1 MSKFIIEPH
10 FRLHEWVAVEK
21 GYFEAEGL
29 DYEFREMVKSTAGKI
44 HDKGDKVG
52 AFQSLEEGRT
62 SDVSCACHWTVAVAA
77 SKDHGKLYSGC
88 YSVSPAGIFVPAD
101 SPIKHPEQLAGV
113 PISVGYQSGSHYS
126 TIQALEQYMPL
137 DKINLNY
144 ADGLL
149 FARMDKLV
157 EGKSPACALFSG
169 PYYFAEQLGFRK
181 VIDTTFMIATFIN
194 GAPDP
199 ADIKKY
205 MAALQR
211 AQRDIDLRPDRYNHY
226 YLNEFPEKYHARM
239 DVKRWGPG
247 ERIVFEPYTKET
259 FDETFKWIDDR
270 KIFESGLGSC
280 SYEGSIVAPMAA
292 E

>member
-29 DYEFREMVKSTAGKI
+29 DYEFREMVKSTAGKV

-52 AFQSLEEGRT
+52 AFQSLEAGRK

-137 DKINLNY
+137 DQINLNY

-157 EGKSPACALFSG
+157 EGQSPACALFSG

-181 VIDTTFMIATFIN
+181 VIDTTFMIGTMIHGN
-194 GAPDP
+194 PDP
-199 ADIKKY
+199 EDLRKFFR
-205 MAALQR
+205 ALR
-211 AQRDIDLRPDRYNHY
+211 KAQRDIDLRPELYTHY
-226 YLNEFPEKYHARM
+226 YKNEFPDRFQAMM
-239 DVKRWGPG
+239 DTRRWGPG
-247 ERIVFEPYTKET
+247 ERLVFEPYTKET
-259 FDETFKWIDDR
+259 YEESFEWIAAHG
-270 KIFESGLGSC
+270 IFPEGGMGSGQYEKATLTLG
-280 SYEGSIVAPMAA
+280 A
-292 E
+292 